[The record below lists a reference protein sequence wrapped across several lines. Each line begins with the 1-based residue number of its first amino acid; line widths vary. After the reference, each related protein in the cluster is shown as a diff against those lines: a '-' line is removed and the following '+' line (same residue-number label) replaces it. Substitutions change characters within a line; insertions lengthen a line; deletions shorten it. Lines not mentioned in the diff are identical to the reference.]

1 MILFD
6 VGTMTFIT
14 AQQDS
19 CTDGQVRL
27 VRGSSMAEGSVE
39 LCYEGVWGSVC
50 DDRWDNNN
58 AKVVCNQLGYPPD
71 GKFDYMHYCAYNYTC
86 FMCL

>member
-1 MILFD
+1 
-6 VGTMTFIT
+6 
-14 AQQDS
+14 
-19 CTDGQVRL
+19 
-27 VRGSSMAEGSVE
+27 MAEGSVE

-71 GKFDYMHYCAYNYTC
+71 GKFDLLCIQLHFLHVFVIKMDFAVYVCTC
-86 FMCL
+86 ITHDAH